1 MRRNKESNPLKRW
14 VIIFVSAIVAGALAI
29 IIDVTWIKK
38 VLYVIMLLI
47 GFVAAGSV
55 YEMYDDYLDRLGK
68 GKKRR

>member
-1 MRRNKESNPLKRW
+1 MSRNKESNPLKRW
-14 VIIFVSAIVAGALAI
+14 VIIFVSAIAAGALAI

-38 VLYVIMLLI
+38 FLYVIMLLI